1 MGRLF
6 SKYRLGLARAK
17 SKFKVFFFLPKL
29 LLVLNVTIV
38 RSCYVF
44 FCKKSVLE
52 VVSLCIDYLK
62 VIPQNMIAL
71 RMLMSIFLRGIS
83 SYIIQNG
90 GGRSLF
96 SRKRVRCPII
106 FPFV

>member
-1 MGRLF
+1 MGRL
-6 SKYRLGLARAK
+6 SSNYRLGLARIK
-17 SKFKVFFFLPKL
+17 SKFKVFFFFLPKI

-44 FCKKSVLE
+44 FFFFFVLE

-83 SYIIQNG
+83 SYI
-90 GGRSLF
+90 R
-96 SRKRVRCPII
+96 
-106 FPFV
+106 